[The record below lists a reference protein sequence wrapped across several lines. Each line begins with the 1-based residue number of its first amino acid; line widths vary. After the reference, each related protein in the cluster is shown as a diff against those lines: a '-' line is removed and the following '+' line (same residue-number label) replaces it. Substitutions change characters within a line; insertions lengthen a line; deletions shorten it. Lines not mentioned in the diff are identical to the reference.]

1 MTRKWNVLIELA
13 QMLVEQ
19 TPVCRAVANLQKTVW
34 LVILEILI
42 KEQGVLVFRCH
53 KDDAFASYRQISA

>member
-1 MTRKWNVLIELA
+1 MLA
-13 QMLVEQ
+13 EQ

-42 KEQGVLVFRCH
+42 EEQEVLVLQGH
-53 KDDAFASYRQISA
+53 ENE